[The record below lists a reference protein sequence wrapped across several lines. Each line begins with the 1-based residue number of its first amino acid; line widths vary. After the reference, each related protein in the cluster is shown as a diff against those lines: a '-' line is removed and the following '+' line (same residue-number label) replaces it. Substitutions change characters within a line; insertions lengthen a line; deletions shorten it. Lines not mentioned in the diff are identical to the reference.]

1 MSKKGFK
8 TAEEARAGR
17 ARGHEKAKNFAL
29 LIGLSN
35 DYQNDPAAKKD
46 VIDSAG
52 DSHSLKSGKKKWQIF
67 LYSRTRVSTDPGFK
81 TFNGFGKLLTALLDA
96 FPDTYDAYVL
106 DKKTAKD
113 NLQVAQKKLADK
125 LLSGTDYIEGFFSK
139 SMFNAGEVSYLTVF
153 GEDDDKYHVFHRDD
167 VLKLLT
173 KNLTVEN
180 SYARS
185 PTQADGQKTLFKLN
199 GKNFAELEVRNE
211 ARHYREIRFNMMAQM
226 AYGLF
231 KTIDDNPRKDFQGQ
245 VIVYGHAKKKFKG

>member
-8 TAEEARAGR
+8 TTEEARAGR

-46 VIDSAG
+46 VIDAAG

-81 TFNGFGKLLTALLDA
+81 TFNGFGTLLTALLDA
-96 FPDTYDAYVL
+96 FPETYEAYVR
-106 DKKTAKD
+106 DKKSAKD
-113 NLQVAQKKLADK
+113 KLQIAQHKLAAK
-125 LLSGTDYIEGFFSK
+125 LLSASDYVEGFFSK

-153 GEDDDKYHVFHRDD
+153 GEDDGRYHVFHRDD
-167 VLKLLT
+167 VLRLLT
-173 KNLTVEN
+173 ENLKVEN
-180 SYARS
+180 SVARL

-211 ARHYREIRFNMMAQM
+211 ARHYREIRFNMMAPM
-226 AYGLF
+226 AYALF
-231 KTIDDNPRKDFQGQ
+231 KSVDEAPRYSFGGA
-245 VIVYGHAKKKFKG
+245 VVVYGKAKRKFKG